1 MAFRSTTN
9 GSTNTGMI
17 NALAKITLAL
27 IIVSLT
33 SCSNDIVEV
42 QKISNEKPVPISTTK
57 NVEMLYSDSAQLKA
71 RIKAPL
77 RETFLGQKPY
87 ILFNKGIRI
96 EFYDENQKVE
106 SVLTAKYAIS
116 YTKED
121 KMEAR
126 NDVEISST
134 NGDKLNTNHL
144 IWDQKANKIYST
156 VFTKITSTERVIYGD
171 GFESNQDFTS
181 YKILKPKGIINLKQN
196 P

>member
-1 MAFRSTTN
+1 
-9 GSTNTGMI
+9 MI
-17 NALAKITLAL
+17 NRIAKIVLA
-27 IIVSLT
+27 INIFCIA
-33 SCSNDIVEV
+33 SCTNDIEEV
-42 QKISNEKPVPISTTK
+42 QKISNEKPLPISTTK

-77 RETFLGQKPY
+77 RETFFGQKPY
-87 ILFNKGIRI
+87 IVFNKGIRV
-96 EFYDENQKVE
+96 EFYDENQKIE

-126 NDVEISST
+126 NDVEISSS

-144 IWDQKANKIYST
+144 IWDQKANKIYSN

-171 GFESNQDFTS
+171 GFESNQDFTT

>member
-1 MAFRSTTN
+1 
-9 GSTNTGMI
+9 MI
-17 NALAKITLAL
+17 NVPTLTTL
-27 IIVSLT
+27 ILLIFSFA
-33 SCSNDIVEV
+33 SCTNDIVEV
-42 QKISNEKPVPISTTK
+42 KNISNEKTLPISTTK

-77 RETFLGQKPY
+77 RETYLGKSPY
-87 ILFNKGIRI
+87 IEFTKGIRI

-116 YTKED
+116 YTKDD

-126 NDVEISST
+126 NDVEISSS

-144 IWDQKANKIYST
+144 IWDQRLNKIYSK
-156 VFTKITSTERVIYGD
+156 VFTKITSSERVIYGD

-196 P
+196 L

>member
-1 MAFRSTTN
+1 
-9 GSTNTGMI
+9 MI
-17 NALAKITLAL
+17 NRLANYLLAFFF
-27 IIVSLT
+27 IFLT
-33 SCSNDIVEV
+33 ACINDIEEV
-42 QKISNEKPVPISTTK
+42 KKISNDKPVPISTTK

-87 ILFNKGIRI
+87 IIFNKGIRV
-96 EFYDENQKVE
+96 EFYNENQKVE

-126 NDVEISST
+126 NDVEISSS

-144 IWDQKANKIYST
+144 IWDQKTNKIYSN

-181 YKILKPKGIINLKQN
+181 YKILKPKGIINLKKN

>member
-1 MAFRSTTN
+1 
-9 GSTNTGMI
+9 MI
-17 NALAKITLAL
+17 NVFSKAALAFAIC
-27 IIVSLT
+27 IIVSCT
-33 SCSNDIVEV
+33 NDIAEV
-42 QKISNEKPVPISTTK
+42 QKMTNYKPLPVSTTK

-77 RETFLGQKPY
+77 RETFFGQKPY
-87 ILFNKGIRI
+87 ILFNKGIRV

-126 NDVEISST
+126 NDVEISSS

-144 IWDQKANKIYST
+144 IWDQKANKIYSN

-171 GFESNQDFTS
+171 GFESNQDFST

>member
-1 MAFRSTTN
+1 MNNAFLN
-9 GSTNTGMI
+9 I
-17 NALAKITLAL
+17 
-27 IIVSLT
+27 IIVLQIAAFC
-33 SCSNDIVEV
+33 SCTNDITEV
-42 QKISNEKPVPISTTK
+42 QKLTDEKPVPISTTK

-71 RIKAPL
+71 RITAPL

-87 ILFNKGIRI
+87 IVFNKGIRV

-126 NDVEISST
+126 NDVEISGN
-134 NGDKLNTNHL
+134 NGEKLNTNHL
-144 IWDQKANKIYST
+144 IWDQKANKIYSN
-156 VFTKITSTERVIYGD
+156 VFSKITSTERVIYGD
-171 GFESNQDFTS
+171 GFESNQDFTT

>member
-1 MAFRSTTN
+1 
-9 GSTNTGMI
+9 MI
-17 NALAKITLAL
+17 NLVAKIILA
-27 IIVSLT
+27 IVICCIA
-33 SCSNDIVEV
+33 SCTNDIAEV
-42 QKISNEKPVPISTTK
+42 QKITNYKPLPISTTK

-77 RETFLGQKPY
+77 RETFFGQKPF
-87 ILFNKGIRI
+87 IVFNKGIRV
-96 EFYDENQKVE
+96 EFYDDDQKVE

-126 NDVEISST
+126 NDVEISSS

-144 IWDQKANKIYST
+144 IWDQKANKIYSN

-171 GFESNQDFTS
+171 GFESNQDFTT